1 MSGSARRVG
10 GPTSRRRSGFA
21 LVAALALLAL
31 STALLA
37 GALAIATAMARSV
50 RSERATLEVE
60 AHARHALA
68 SVLAE
73 WGWEADSLAVGQ
85 WVERELSSS
94 ERGVATGGSLA
105 SGRLRIQRLA
115 PALYAVVVDV
125 RIGAAPSSARQR
137 VRLLVT
143 RPMIPVALDSTGRST
158 VDSASASPADTG
170 RVLARV
176 RGAPAP
182 IPRWSAADLY

>member
-1 MSGSARRVG
+1 MRRSVRRVG
-10 GPTSRRRSGFA
+10 RAPGQRRPGFA
-21 LVAALALLAL
+21 LVTALALLAL

-60 AHARHALA
+60 AHARYALA

-85 WVERELSSS
+85 WVERELTPA
-94 ERGVATGGSLA
+94 ERGSSTGGSPA

-125 RIGAAPSSARQR
+125 RIGPAPWSARQR

-143 RPMIPVALDSTGRST
+143 RPLIPIALDSAG
-158 VDSASASPADTG
+158 ASPADSG
-170 RVLARV
+170 RVLTRL

-182 IPRWSAADLY
+182 ITRWSAADLY